1 MQFDKNIYH
10 SKELD
15 KIIDSQASIIQTIV
29 KTILFGFIVIVIGA
43 VIAVCLWASVENKRI
58 ALERISGNEVTWW
71 DAYWVSGR

>member
-1 MQFDKNIYH
+1 MQFDKNIYRNK
-10 SKELD
+10 SEQKPSL
-15 KIIDSQASIIQTIV
+15 IQSIV
-29 KTILFGFIVIVIGA
+29 KTILFGFIVIVTGA